1 MSLDAY
7 QPCPCG
13 IDKKIKF
20 CCGAEIIED
29 LGKIEAALDNDQ
41 RLGALDLCNR
51 LLAQKPDRPCL
62 LMHKAMVQMALHE
75 LGPCRET
82 VEHLLKVAP
91 GNPAGLAMAAMLDC
105 QEGKADDAVKH
116 LQEALE
122 SQQGQLIPTVY
133 QAIGIVARTLEIVG
147 EPLAAQAHAAFQ
159 AAASQGKDRD
169 AVMTLL
175 EIESGG
181 QIPLAVQGINQ
192 LVPAPAEGKLTAKGI
207 ADFNEALLQANLGC
221 WLAGAKKFEEL
232 AAREANEP
240 TIWRNIGILRMRV
253 LDHQHAIA
261 ALRRFTSFASVPRDD
276 AVEAEALAQF
286 LSDPSEVDTLPELT
300 VTYAVTDASAL
311 QEHLLTSKR
320 VQSVPYNPEQFKEEG
335 EPPPMSVFLL
345 FDREVPPNA
354 QNLTRDNITK
364 VLGELLL
371 YGKETDRPARV
382 EFSSIKTPDFAAKL
396 KHLTDV
402 VGQFAGEKLKEEETG
417 RVSAAAAT
425 LAINW
430 RFPDDAPPE
439 LRKKLI
445 QEHRAQTLL
454 SIWPNLPMGVLDG
467 KSPRQVVGDPAGQ
480 IRVQAI
486 ILQMDLAEPI
496 ENPDFNKLRRSLGLA
511 TIEPLEPEGVRV
523 ETLSPAR
530 QTRLIIEK
538 LSDEQ
543 LVAVYRRAVLSAA
556 PRLFRRVG
564 LEVVSRPSLD
574 KHPQI
579 DKGEAYEILSR
590 MALDA
595 DEAVGFLLKAQEAAK
610 AKGRSPA
617 RHLLA
622 ELPYRLQ
629 RGEEQESRRI
639 LNLLTTKHAK
649 EPGVAQAL
657 YGLLAQLGL
666 MRTDPATGR
675 PVMVIPSAGAPGAAG
690 EAGAV
695 PLEAAAPAPKS
706 SLWTPDQIAA
716 AAGGEPAPKSKLWL
730 PGMD

>member
-29 LGKIEAALDNDQ
+29 LGKIETALEGDQ

-51 LLAQKPDRPCL
+51 LLAQKPDKPCL
-62 LMHKAMVQMALHE
+62 LMHKSMVQMALHE
-75 LGPCRET
+75 LAPCRET
-82 VEHLLKVAP
+82 VNHLLQVAP
-91 GNPAGLAMAAMLDC
+91 NNPAGLAMAAMLDC
-105 QEGKADDAVKH
+105 QEGKPEDAVNN
-116 LQEALE
+116 LQQALE
-122 SQQGQLIPTVY
+122 AQQGTLIPTVY
-133 QAIGIVARTLEIVG
+133 QAIGIIARTLDVVG

-159 AAASQGKDRD
+159 AAASQGQDRE

-192 LVPAPAEGKLTAKGI
+192 LVPAPAEGKLTAAGI
-207 ADFNEALLQANLGC
+207 ADFNAALQQANLGC
-221 WLAGAKKFEEL
+221 WLAGAKKFEAL
-232 AAREANEP
+232 AAREGQEP
-240 TIWRNIGILRMRV
+240 AVWRNISVLRMRV
-253 LDHQHAIA
+253 LDHHAAIA
-261 ALRRFTSFASVPRDD
+261 ALRKFTAFASVPRDD
-276 AVEAEALAQF
+276 AVEAEALAQY
-286 LSDPSEVDTLPELT
+286 LSDPADVDTLPELT
-300 VTYAVTDASAL
+300 VTYSVSDISAL

-320 VQSVPYNPEQFKEEG
+320 VQSIPYNPEQFKEEG

-345 FDREVPPNA
+345 FDREVPANS
-354 QNLTRDNITK
+354 QNLTRDNVTK
-364 VLGELLL
+364 VLGEVLL

-382 EFSSIKTPDFAAKL
+382 EFTSIKTPDFAARL
-396 KHLTDV
+396 KHLTEV
-402 VGQFAGEKLKEEETG
+402 LGSFAGEKLKEEETG
-417 RVSAAAAT
+417 RVSAAAAA

-430 RFPDDAPPE
+430 RFPDDTPPDV
-439 LRKKLI
+439 RKKLI
-445 QEHRAQTLL
+445 TEHRTQTLL
-454 SIWPNLPMGVLDG
+454 SIWPNLQMGVLDG

-486 ILQMDLAEPI
+486 ILQMDLAEPV
-496 ENPDFNKLRRSLGLA
+496 ENPDFNKLRRSLGLP
-511 TIEPLEPEGVRV
+511 TIEPLDPAGIRV

-530 QTRLIIEK
+530 QTRLIVDK
-538 LSDEQ
+538 LTDEQ
-543 LVAVYRRAVLSAA
+543 LIAVYRRAALSAA
-556 PRLFRRVG
+556 PRLFRKVG

-595 DEAVGFLLKAQEAAK
+595 DEAVGFLVKAQESAK

-617 RHLLA
+617 RYMLA

-639 LNLLTTKHAK
+639 LELLTTKHAK

-675 PVMVIPSAGAPGAAG
+675 PVMVIPSAGGAPSAMG
-690 EAGAV
+690 E
-695 PLEAAAPAPKS
+695 PTAAPAPKS

-716 AAGGEPAPKSKLWL
+716 ATSEPAAKSKLWL